1 MDRQSLLVADR
12 TALVDRFTDDIQDAA
27 ERLGTNRHLDRAAG
41 VDRLLATHQAVGRV
55 HGDRANLGL
64 AQMLGN
70 LEHDE
75 PAIRLDM
82 QGVQNVRQVGV
93 EAHVDDRA
101 RDLGDRADVVGGHD
115 GSLSFNCCQRAA

>member
-1 MDRQSLLVADR
+1 MGAIAGVVIKRAAARARDEAELYLLIA
-12 TALVDRFTDDIQDAA
+12 DDIQDAA

-75 PAIRLDM
+75 PAIEVLKWKEIYDSLEEAIDECED
-82 QGVQNVRQVGV
+82 VSNVL
-93 EAHVDDRA
+93 ESIA
-101 RDLGDRADVVGGHD
+101 LKN
-115 GSLSFNCCQRAA
+115 S